1 MRPVT
6 LSLALLMGAAA
17 AASAQETFTHELVT
31 MVLPAGWAV
40 QPKPAGA
47 EAEFVASLSAAAQS
61 ATVVVTASNRYG
73 NLKEALRLG
82 MGMVQAAVPGAI
94 PDTAVYE
101 MKTASG
107 DNILMQGFA
116 ANMQYG
122 GQDVQIAGLL
132 AVTVRGKRGVIAQ
145 VYFPPQHAEKVGRDF
160 GQLINSFK

>member
-1 MRPVT
+1 MRSVT
-6 LSLALLMGAAA
+6 LSLALLMGASATAA
-17 AASAQETFTHELVT
+17 AQETFTHELVT
-31 MVLPAGWAV
+31 MVIPAGWAL
-40 QPKPAGA
+40 QAKPPGA

-61 ATVVVTASNRYG
+61 ATVVVTASNNYG

-82 MGMVQAAVPGAI
+82 LSMVQTAVPGAI
-94 PDTAVYE
+94 PDTAVYQ

-107 DNILMQGFA
+107 DNILMQGFS

-122 GQDVQIAGLL
+122 GQEVTIAGLL

-160 GQLINSFK
+160 GQLIISFK